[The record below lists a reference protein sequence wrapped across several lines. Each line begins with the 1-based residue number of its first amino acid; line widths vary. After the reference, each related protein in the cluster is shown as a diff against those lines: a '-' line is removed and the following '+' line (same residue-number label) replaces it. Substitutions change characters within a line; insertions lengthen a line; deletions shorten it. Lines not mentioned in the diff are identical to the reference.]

1 MEAIMNV
8 PGHRTN
14 RLYAT
19 ARVSILALGLC
30 SMLAACIEEKN
41 TGNTGVF
48 YTGRILDFETKQPLE
63 GAYAIAAFEE
73 IVVASA
79 GAKARCIKTKGMYVG
94 KDGAF
99 SFPVEKF
106 DGQSPLLVEGIH
118 PDYTMWTM
126 DLSTLE
132 RRRKKNQDSYSN
144 LNVYLKKVDPK
155 KPEYRSARSAPCSH
169 ARTREDQEASIEY
182 LRIARA
188 QKARFGMAPEHL
200 RSLDESIRHWE
211 TSSGGM
217 ATPRISS
224 EPPKLTEPQNK

>member
-1 MEAIMNV
+1 MNV

-19 ARVSILALGLC
+19 ARISILALGLC

-48 YTGRILDFETKQPLE
+48 YTGRILDFDTKLPLE
-63 GAYAIAAFEE
+63 GAYAIAGFEE
-73 IVVASA
+73 IVAASA
-79 GAKARCIKTKGMYVG
+79 GVTAHCIKTKGMYVG

-106 DGQSPLLVEGIH
+106 DGQSPLGVEGIH
-118 PDYTMWTM
+118 PDYT
-126 DLSTLE
+126 LHFSEHSTLE
-132 RRRKKNQDSYSN
+132 RRRKKDVDSYSN
-144 LNVYLKKVDPK
+144 LNVYLKKLDPD
-155 KPEYRSARSAPCSH
+155 KPDYAGARSAPCSH

-200 RSLDESIRHWE
+200 KGLDESIRYYE

-217 ATPRISS
+217 ARVAPPRISS
-224 EPPKLTEPQNK
+224 EPPPSSTMPQNK